1 MQLEGVYPLFGDE
14 FTAMYENTEIEINFK
29 GIINNEVVVNENDR
43 VGADCC
49 YIYFVDGNR

>member
-1 MQLEGVYPLFGDE
+1 
-14 FTAMYENTEIEINFK
+14 MYENTEIEINFK

-49 YIYFVDGNR
+49 YIYFVDGNREIIID